1 MGTPIE
7 VLMQSLIPNRTPP
20 GGVVRSVGVL
30 PTIAPQA
37 VAPSAAPAAPVQPTL
52 SPTAKYIQDMQALM
66 SGGIGPLSTGEKI
79 SALGQVLQAAGSRGA
94 SDPAAVLQNVRK
106 QQMDKLNAQ
115 YQIAQLQQ
123 AQQREAQQRA
133 AIEKYKVALEPDEIN
148 ALEGLPLE
156 KQADK
161 IADIAFR
168 QDQVQ
173 QIKRAD
179 DGQTYILF
187 ASGKSKPAGFNLPKD
202 YEKIDTGNGFKFVN
216 KDDPTE
222 FLKDAS
228 GKDLFIPQQMSA
240 FQRESL
246 NLRAREIAR
255 ADARTRTGAGS
266 PSLPQPTVRVIN
278 GKSTYVQWDKNAL
291 RPDGKRGAYVPFTQ
305 PGLSTPTKGDIDAS
319 QIGGVLRG
327 LLVGAGNIE

>member
-1 MGTPIE
+1 MATPMDN
-7 VLMQSLIPNRTPP
+7 LMRLLVPNRTPP
-20 GGVVRSVGVL
+20 SGVAM
-30 PTIAPQA
+30 PAMAPIA
-37 VAPSAAPAAPVQPTL
+37 VAPQPAAPAAPQL
-52 SPTAKYIQDMQALM
+52 SPTAKYIADMQALM
-66 SGGIGPLSTGEKI
+66 SGGVGPLSTGEKI

-94 SDPAAVLQNVRK
+94 SDPAAVLQGVRK

-133 AIEKYKVALEPDEIN
+133 AIEKYKVALEPDQIN

-161 IADIAFR
+161 VAEIAFR

-228 GKDLFIPQQMSA
+228 GKDLFIPQQMNA
-240 FQRESL
+240 FQVASLGLRRE
-246 NLRAREIAR
+246 EIAR
-255 ADARTRTGAGS
+255 ADARARMGGVDY
-266 PSLPQPTVRVIN
+266 LPKPTIGIID
-278 GKSTYVQWDKNAL
+278 GKATYVQWDKKKQKL
-291 RPDGKRGAYVPFTQ
+291 VPFKQ
-305 PGLSTPTKGDIDAS
+305 PGLTPPSRGGMSANQLGPDVEALLAKGLT
-319 QIGGVLRG
+319 V
-327 LLVGAGNIE
+327 E

>member
-1 MGTPIE
+1 MSI
-7 VLMQSLIPNRTPP
+7 LSSLIPNRTPP
-20 GGVVRSVGVL
+20 GGVVRSVGIL
-30 PTIAPQA
+30 PTTAPQA
-37 VAPSAAPAAPVQPTL
+37 VAPVGIAPPAAPAAPQL
-52 SPTAKYIQDMQALM
+52 SPTAKYIADMQALM

-94 SDPAAVLQNVRK
+94 SDPAAVLQGVRK

-133 AIEKYKVALEPDEIN
+133 AIEKYKVALEPDQIN

-161 IADIAFR
+161 VAEIAFR

-228 GKDLFIPQQMSA
+228 GKELFIPQQMNA
-240 FQRESL
+240 YQIASL
-246 NLRAREIAR
+246 GIQRARLANDI
-255 ADARTRTGAGS
+255 RTGGS
-266 PSLPQPTVRVIN
+266 SGGSG
-278 GKSTYVQWDKNAL
+278 GKLNKPELVVVGGKEELRQWD
-291 RPDGKRGAYVPFTQ
+291 PKRNIYVPFTQ
-305 PGLSTPTKGDIDAS
+305 PGVSKPAKASGFQPKTPDPAT
-319 QIGGVLRG
+319 
-327 LLVGAGNIE
+327 GNKTYP

>member
-1 MGTPIE
+1 MATPME
-7 VLMQSLIPNRTPP
+7 TLLQSLVPNRTPP
-20 GGVVRSVGVL
+20 GGAVRSVGVL

-37 VAPSAAPAAPVQPTL
+37 PAPAAPVQPTL

-94 SDPAAVLQNVRK
+94 ADPAAVLQNVRQ
-106 QQMDKLNAQ
+106 QQMQKLNAQ
-115 YQIAQLQQ
+115 YQIAQMQQ
-123 AQQREAQQRA
+123 AQQQERQQRA

-156 KQADK
+156 KQAEK
-161 IADIAFR
+161 ISEIAFR

-179 DGQTYILF
+179 DGKTYILF
-187 ASGKSKPAGFNLPKD
+187 ASGKSKPAGFDLPKD

-228 GKDLFIPQQMSA
+228 GKDLFIPQQMNA

-246 NLRAREIAR
+246 DIRRQER
-255 ADARTRTGAGS
+255 ADANARARQGGGS
-266 PSLPQPTVRVIN
+266 SSLPQPTVKIVN
-278 GKSTYVQWDKNAL
+278 GKPTYVQWSKTQQ
-291 RPDGKRGAYVPFTQ
+291 KYVPFNQ
-305 PGLSTPTKGDIDAS
+305 AGLTPPTKGDIQAG
-319 QIGGVLRG
+319 QLGGVLQG
-327 LLVGAGNIE
+327 LLAGAANIE